1 MAKRELYTNLGLL
14 ALRLSGSL
22 MLVHGWPKMM
32 NYSEYAEKFA
42 DPIGLGDEFSLILTI
57 FAEVFCVV
65 FVALGLFT
73 RIATI
78 PLMITML
85 VAALIV
91 HSGDPL
97 GDREPSIGYL
107 LLYAAIF
114 FMGAGK
120 YSLDNVFRKTAKW

>member
-1 MAKRELYTNLGLL
+1 
-14 ALRLSGSL
+14 

-32 NYSEYAEKFA
+32 NYSEYSEKFA

-78 PLMITML
+78 PLMITMI

-97 GDREPSIGYL
+97 GDREPSILYF
-107 LLYAAIF
+107 LLYASIF
-114 FMGAGK
+114 FLGAGK
-120 YSLDNVFRKTAKW
+120 YSLDNVFRKAAKW